1 MRIWKR
7 KTKTTSAAALPAV
20 VQVEDVRDA
29 LEESRPSS
37 VVLGL
42 ERPGLPVSLDLNEGH
57 VLMSAGAG
65 SGKSVLMRSLLA
77 QQLAHGSEVVI
88 LDVTRLSHRWA
99 IGHPDVT
106 YVRDVDEIGAEL
118 LRLVDELQRR
128 MAVLAAGGPVRR
140 LVVAIEAR
148 DVLVEHLDAPAR
160 AALETLER
168 VGPAFLRMHV
178 VSSVYRPPALS
189 PMLKNYSARIVG
201 RATCPQAWELLAGR
215 GVPYPGPAMRGRPG
229 RFWLVHLGRRVVEL
243 RGLFLTPE
251 QARDLVAAVLRGL
264 TGGRGAA

>member
-7 KTKTTSAAALPAV
+7 NSAPAMAPAV
-20 VQVEDVRDA
+20 RVEDVRAA

-42 ERPGLPVSLDLNEGH
+42 ERPGRPVNLDLNEGH

-88 LDVTRLSHRWA
+88 LDVTGPSHRWA
-99 IGHPDVT
+99 IDHPDVT

-168 VGPAFLRMHV
+168 VGPAFMRMHV
-178 VSSVYRPPALS
+178 VSSVHRPPALA
-189 PMLKNYSARIVG
+189 PALLKNYSARIVG
-201 RATCPQAWELLAGR
+201 RATGPQAWELLAGR

-243 RGLFLTPE
+243 RGLFVTPE

>member
-1 MRIWKR
+1 MRIWKQ
-7 KTKTTSAAALPAV
+7 KKNSAPATSPAV
-20 VQVEDVRDA
+20 RVEDVRDA
-29 LEESRPSS
+29 LEGSRPSS

-42 ERPGLPVSLDLNEGH
+42 ERTGRPVSLDLNEGH

-106 YVRDVDEIGAEL
+106 YVQDVDEIGAEL

-128 MAVLAAGGPVRR
+128 MAVLADGGPVRR

-148 DVLVEHLDAPAR
+148 DVLRSHLDVSAR

-168 VGPAFLRMHV
+168 VGPAFVRMHV
-178 VSSVYRPPALS
+178 VSSVHRPPALS
-189 PMLKNYSARIVG
+189 PALRENYAARIVG
-201 RATCPQAWELLAGR
+201 RGTCPQAWELLAGK
-215 GVPYPGPAMRGRPG
+215 GVPYPGEAMRGRPG
-229 RFWLVHLGRRVVEL
+229 RFWLIRAGRRVVEL
-243 RGLFLTPE
+243 RGLFVTPE
-251 QARDLVAAVLRGL
+251 QARDLVAAVLRGM
-264 TGGRGAA
+264 TGRRGAA